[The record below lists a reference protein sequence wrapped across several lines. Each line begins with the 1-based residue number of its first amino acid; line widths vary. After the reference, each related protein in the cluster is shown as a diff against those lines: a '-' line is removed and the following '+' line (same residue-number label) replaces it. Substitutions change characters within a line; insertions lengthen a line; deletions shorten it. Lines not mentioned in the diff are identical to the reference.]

1 MIPLRQSEKFGHA
14 AMNFIDEVNKQMGVK
29 VVMFAGWIG
38 EDQDL
43 WFTQYVLRT
52 NHRVNSLKVFF
63 IGWKKTRVLLH
74 PFQLST
80 RKHKQDSWKS
90 LWIWAC
96 SSLVSL

>member
-1 MIPLRQSEKFGHA
+1 MIPLRQSEKFGCA

-29 VVMFAGWIG
+29 VVMFAGGIG

-43 WFTQYVLRT
+43 QFTQYVLRT
-52 NHRVNSLKVFF
+52 NHCVNSLKVFL

-80 RKHKQDSWKS
+80 RKCKQDSWKS
-90 LWIWAC
+90 LGIGAR
-96 SSLVSL
+96 SSLVSV